1 MPQFFS
7 TLTGLLL
14 KVGVIALLVNEVRGI
29 ILAGPVLY
37 AMYRTGGSWM
47 AMWLGF
53 CALVGIGL
61 SIAAPTFLA
70 KKLKLV
76 PARSN

>member
-14 KVGVIALLVNEVRGI
+14 KVGVIALLVNEVRGVL
-29 ILAGPVLY
+29 LAGPVLY
-37 AMYRTGGSWM
+37 AMYRTGGTGM
-47 AMWLGF
+47 TLWLGF
-53 CALVGIGL
+53 CGLVGIGL
-61 SIAAPTFLA
+61 SVAAPLVLA

-76 PARSN
+76 PARAN